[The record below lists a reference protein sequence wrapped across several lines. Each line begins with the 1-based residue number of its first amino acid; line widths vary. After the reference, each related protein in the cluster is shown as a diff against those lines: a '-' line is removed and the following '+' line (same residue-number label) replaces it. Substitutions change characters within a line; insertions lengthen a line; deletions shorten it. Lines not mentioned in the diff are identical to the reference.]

1 MYDFY
6 ISYYQILLYIHFSNL
21 ILNPLYLFY
30 LFYQNKGKRPLHF
43 TLFAS
48 QIYLH
53 TYSPQSPSISRI
65 YKAWNILE
73 NYKINYLN
81 AKLATIVFYNFQL
94 FHDRGPYLI
103 ETSPNQSTGFYM
115 IGNSV
120 MKELKN
126 PPVKLNQVL
135 RD

>member
-1 MYDFY
+1 MSSLSSLARF
-6 ISYYQILLYIHFSNL
+6 IFAL
-21 ILNPLYLFY
+21 ILPNLLVF
-30 LFYQNKGKRPLHF
+30 LAF
-43 TLFAS
+43 T
-48 QIYLH
+48 
-53 TYSPQSPSISRI
+53 
-65 YKAWNILE
+65 KAWNILE

-126 PPVKLNQVL
+126 PPIKLNQVL